1 MKGYE
6 IVYHPLVLKK
16 DIPQIDKRNRER
28 IKRSIELKLATR
40 PEFFGRPLQHTLHG
54 LWALRVGD
62 WRVIYDVSGLEVRV
76 LRIGHRR
83 EVYEKAIREM
93 D

>member
-1 MKGYE
+1 MNGYE
-6 IVYHPLVLKK
+6 IFYHPLVLKK
-16 DIPQIDKRNRER
+16 DIPQIDKKNRER
-28 IKRSIELKLATR
+28 IKNSIELKLATR
-40 PEFFGRPLQHTLHG
+40 PEVFGKPLQHTLQG

-62 WRVIYDVSGLEVRV
+62 WRVIYDICGLEVKI

-83 EVYEKAIREM
+83 EVYEQAIREM